1 MIFEAA
7 FCRMILQSFLAGLL
21 VIPVAFL
28 FLYICGKRTDLIE
41 KIDCKKA
48 WWILRV
54 LSLALMMKLAFSFEV
69 NLTWDWG
76 GLIKSSYNYIQNGSI
91 DIPDY
96 YARYPN
102 NQFWLLCLV
111 TLFKF
116 IKLFA
121 GGASVTVYKRVTMV
135 ISVIFVQI
143 AFEFIY
149 RTARLIFSEKKAFF
163 TGLLALFCLPLYLYS
178 GFFYTDIPSVLLVS
192 IMLFLYFKLQQTE
205 NKKEKIIVCVL
216 LGFVGAITYF
226 VKLTAFIVFV
236 AMIIGII
243 FTKITFKQFLS
254 FFLVSVMTLGV
265 TVAAVKAV
273 TVPIY
278 KNKFGIT
285 EEMKDKYEFPPT
297 HWIMMGLGF
306 GGFSQEDID
315 RTKSFD
321 TYEERENFNKRE
333 IKNRIENYGFLGLV
347 NHLFSDKVIRTFG
360 SCTLAGGDYVGRKP
374 FHKSGIFSRLLYL
387 YNARYTFLGDRKSEE
402 EEIADESETS
412 RRQNFNFCNILLYA
426 HLGMQQQVSVGILSC
441 YDSSRRRRT
450 VALCEHIQKVHKATP
465 HKLKRVILPKRKNR
479 VAALSAA
486 ARFSYIC
493 TFRYSAVMYKLTYRS
508 FFQNI
513 P

>member
-1 MIFEAA
+1 MKRTLNNIFDACFLIVAIMIFEAA
-7 FCRMILQSFLAGLL
+7 FCRMILQSFFAGLL
-21 VIPVAFL
+21 VIPIAFL
-28 FLYICGKRTDLIE
+28 FLYICGKRTDLIK

-54 LSLALMMKLAFSFEV
+54 LSLALMIIVAFSLEV
-69 NLTWDWG
+69 NLSWDWG

-116 IKLFA
+116 VRLFV
-121 GGASVTVYKRVTMV
+121 GGASVTVYKRVTMI
-135 ISVIFVQI
+135 ISIICVQI
-143 AFEFIY
+143 AIEFIY
-149 RTARLIFSEKKAFF
+149 RTARMIFSEKKAFF
-163 TGLLALFCLPLYLYS
+163 AGLLALFCLPLYLYS

-205 NKKEKIIVCVL
+205 NRKEQIIICALV
-216 LGFVGAITYF
+216 GFVGAITYF
-226 VKLTAFIVFV
+226 LKLTAFIVFV

-254 FFLVSVMTLGV
+254 FFLVSVMALGV
-265 TVAAVKAV
+265 TVAAIKAV
-273 TVPIY
+273 SEPIY

-333 IKNRIENYGFLGLV
+333 IKSRIENYGFLGLV

-374 FHKSGIFSRLLYL
+374 FHKNGIFTRLFSLHGDLRPIGLTFSWIYYIFITLGILFSAIGSLRKKKMPTNQKLLAGRISIFAIFFFMLIWECNSRYLLAFYPVM
-387 YNARYTFLGDRKSEE
+387 
-402 EEIADESETS
+402 
-412 RRQNFNFCNILLYA
+412 ILLA
-426 HLGMQQQVSVGILSC
+426 ADGLSHFVNTFKKC
-441 YDSSRRRRT
+441 IKLHRT
-450 VALCEHIQKVHKATP
+450 
-465 HKLKRVILPKRKNR
+465 N
-479 VAALSAA
+479 
-486 ARFSYIC
+486 
-493 TFRYSAVMYKLTYRS
+493 
-508 FFQNI
+508 
-513 P
+513 

>member
-7 FCRMILQSFLAGLL
+7 FSRMIMQSFFAGLL
-21 VIPVAFL
+21 VIPIAFL

-48 WWILRV
+48 WWILRI
-54 LSLALMMKLAFSFEV
+54 LSLALMMKIAFSLEV

-91 DIPDY
+91 DIPNY

-116 IKLFA
+116 IRLFA
-121 GGASVTVYKRVTMV
+121 GSASVTVYKRVTMV

-149 RTARLIFSEKKAFF
+149 RTARMIFSEKKAFLA
-163 TGLLALFCLPLYLYS
+163 GLLALFCLPLYLYS

-205 NKKEKIIVCVL
+205 NKKEKIIICIL
-216 LGFVGAITYF
+216 FGFVGAITYF
-226 VKLTAFIVFV
+226 IKLTAFIVFV

-265 TVAAVKAV
+265 TAAAVKAV
-273 TVPIY
+273 TEPIY

-297 HWIMMGLGF
+297 HWIMMGLGY

-321 TYEERENFNKRE
+321 TYEERENFNKGE
-333 IKNRIENYGFLGLV
+333 IKKRIENYGFLGLV
-347 NHLFSDKVIRTFG
+347 NHLFSNKIIRTFG
-360 SCTLAGGDYVGRKP
+360 SCTLAGGDYIDRKP
-374 FHKSGIFSRLLYL
+374 FHKNGIFSRLFSLHGDLRPIGLTFSWLYYIFITL
-387 YNARYTFLGDRKSEE
+387 GILFSAIGSLRKKKLPTNQKLLAGRISIFAIFFFMLIWECNSRYLLAFYPVM
-402 EEIADESETS
+402 
-412 RRQNFNFCNILLYA
+412 ILLA
-426 HLGMQQQVSVGILSC
+426 ADGLSHFVN
-441 YDSSRRRRT
+441 T
-450 VALCEHIQKVHKATP
+450 FKK
-465 HKLKRVILPKRKNR
+465 
-479 VAALSAA
+479 
-486 ARFSYIC
+486 YIKQHS
-493 TFRYSAVMYKLTYRS
+493 T
-508 FFQNI
+508 N
-513 P
+513 

>member
-1 MIFEAA
+1 MKKTLNNIFNVCFIVVAIMIFEAA
-7 FCRMILQSFLAGLL
+7 FSRMIMQSFFAGLL
-21 VIPVAFL
+21 VIPIAFL

-48 WWILRV
+48 WWILRI
-54 LSLALMMKLAFSFEV
+54 LSLALMMKIAFSLEV

-91 DIPDY
+91 DIPNY

-116 IKLFA
+116 IRLFA
-121 GGASVTVYKRVTMV
+121 GSASVTVYKRVTMV

-149 RTARLIFSEKKAFF
+149 RTARMIFSEKKAFLA
-163 TGLLALFCLPLYLYS
+163 GLLALFCLPLYLYS

-205 NKKEKIIVCVL
+205 NKKEKIIICIL
-216 LGFVGAITYF
+216 FGFVGAITYF
-226 VKLTAFIVFV
+226 IKLTAFIVFV

-265 TVAAVKAV
+265 TAAAVKAV
-273 TVPIY
+273 TEPIY

-297 HWIMMGLGF
+297 HWIMMGLGY

-321 TYEERENFNKRE
+321 TYEKRENFNKRE
-333 IKNRIENYGFLGLV
+333 IKKRIENYGFLGLV
-347 NHLFSDKVIRTFG
+347 NHLFSNKIIRTFG
-360 SCTLAGGDYVGRKP
+360 SCTLAGGDYIDRKP
-374 FHKSGIFSRLLYL
+374 FHKDGIFSRLFSLHGDLRPIGLTFSWLYYIFITL
-387 YNARYTFLGDRKSEE
+387 GILFSAIGSLRKKKLPTNQKLLAGRISIFAIFFFMLIWECNSRYLLAFYPVM
-402 EEIADESETS
+402 
-412 RRQNFNFCNILLYA
+412 ILLA
-426 HLGMQQQVSVGILSC
+426 ADGLSHFVN
-441 YDSSRRRRT
+441 T
-450 VALCEHIQKVHKATP
+450 FKK
-465 HKLKRVILPKRKNR
+465 
-479 VAALSAA
+479 
-486 ARFSYIC
+486 YIKQHS
-493 TFRYSAVMYKLTYRS
+493 T
-508 FFQNI
+508 N
-513 P
+513 

>member
-7 FCRMILQSFLAGLL
+7 FSRMIMQSFFAGLL
-21 VIPVAFL
+21 VIPIAFL

-48 WWILRV
+48 WWILRI
-54 LSLALMMKLAFSFEV
+54 LSLALMMKIAFSLEV

-91 DIPDY
+91 DIPNY

-116 IKLFA
+116 IRLFA

-149 RTARLIFSEKKAFF
+149 RTARMIFSEKKAFLA
-163 TGLLALFCLPLYLYS
+163 GLLALFCLPLYLYS

-205 NKKEKIIVCVL
+205 NKKEKIIICIL
-216 LGFVGAITYF
+216 FGFVGAITYF
-226 VKLTAFIVFV
+226 IKLTAFIVFV

-243 FTKITFKQFLS
+243 FTKITFNQFLS

-265 TVAAVKAV
+265 TAAAVKAV
-273 TVPIY
+273 TEPIY

-297 HWIMMGLGF
+297 HWIMMGLGY

-321 TYEERENFNKRE
+321 TYEKRENFNKRE
-333 IKNRIENYGFLGLV
+333 IKKRIENYGFLGLV
-347 NHLFSDKVIRTFG
+347 NHLFSNKIIRTFG
-360 SCTLAGGDYVGRKP
+360 SCTLAGGDYIDRKP
-374 FHKSGIFSRLLYL
+374 FHKDGIFSRLFSLHGDLRPIGLTFSWLYYIFITL
-387 YNARYTFLGDRKSEE
+387 GILFSAIGSLRKKKLPTNQKLLAGRISIFAIFFFMLIWECNSRYLLAFYPVM
-402 EEIADESETS
+402 
-412 RRQNFNFCNILLYA
+412 ILLA
-426 HLGMQQQVSVGILSC
+426 ADGLSHFVN
-441 YDSSRRRRT
+441 T
-450 VALCEHIQKVHKATP
+450 FKK
-465 HKLKRVILPKRKNR
+465 
-479 VAALSAA
+479 
-486 ARFSYIC
+486 YIKQHS
-493 TFRYSAVMYKLTYRS
+493 T
-508 FFQNI
+508 N
-513 P
+513 

>member
-1 MIFEAA
+1 MKKTLNNIFDVCFLVVAIMIFEAA
-7 FCRMILQSFLAGLL
+7 FSRMIMQSFFAGLL
-21 VIPVAFL
+21 VIPIAFL

-48 WWILRV
+48 WWILRI
-54 LSLALMMKLAFSFEV
+54 LSLALMMKIAFSLEV

-91 DIPDY
+91 DIPNY

-116 IKLFA
+116 IRLFA

-149 RTARLIFSEKKAFF
+149 RTARMIFSEKKAFLA
-163 TGLLALFCLPLYLYS
+163 GLLALFCLPLYLYS

-205 NKKEKIIVCVL
+205 NKKEKIIICIL
-216 LGFVGAITYF
+216 FGFVGAITYF
-226 VKLTAFIVFV
+226 IKLTAFIVFV

-243 FTKITFKQFLS
+243 FTKITFNQFLS

-265 TVAAVKAV
+265 TAAAVKAV
-273 TVPIY
+273 TEPIY

-297 HWIMMGLGF
+297 HWIMMGLGY

-321 TYEERENFNKRE
+321 TYEKRENFNKRE
-333 IKNRIENYGFLGLV
+333 IKKRIENYGFLGLV
-347 NHLFSDKVIRTFG
+347 NHLFSNKIIRTFG
-360 SCTLAGGDYVGRKP
+360 SCTLAGGDYIDRKP
-374 FHKSGIFSRLLYL
+374 FHKDGIFSRLFSLHGDLRPIGLTFSWLYYIFITL
-387 YNARYTFLGDRKSEE
+387 GILFSAIGSLRKKKLPTNQKLLAGRISIFAIFFFMLIWECNSRYLLAFYPVM
-402 EEIADESETS
+402 
-412 RRQNFNFCNILLYA
+412 ILLA
-426 HLGMQQQVSVGILSC
+426 ADGLSHFVN
-441 YDSSRRRRT
+441 T
-450 VALCEHIQKVHKATP
+450 FKK
-465 HKLKRVILPKRKNR
+465 
-479 VAALSAA
+479 
-486 ARFSYIC
+486 YIKQHS
-493 TFRYSAVMYKLTYRS
+493 T
-508 FFQNI
+508 N
-513 P
+513 

>member
-1 MIFEAA
+1 MI
-7 FCRMILQSFLAGLL
+7 MQSFFAGLL

-28 FLYICGKRTDLIE
+28 FLYICDKRTDLIE
-41 KIDCKKA
+41 RIDCKKA

-54 LSLALMMKLAFSFEV
+54 LSLALMMKIAFSLEV

-116 IKLFA
+116 IRLFA
-121 GGASVTVYKRVTMV
+121 DGASVTVYKRVTMV
-135 ISVIFVQI
+135 ISVIFMQI

-149 RTARLIFSEKKAFF
+149 RTARMIFSETKAFF
-163 TGLLALFCLPLYLYS
+163 AGLLALFCLPLYLYS

-192 IMLFLYFKLQQTE
+192 IMLFLYFKLQQAE
-205 NKKEKIIVCVL
+205 NKKEIIIICVL
-216 LGFVGAITYF
+216 FGFVGAITYF

-265 TVAAVKAV
+265 TAAAVKAV
-273 TVPIY
+273 AEPIY

-285 EEMKDKYEFPPT
+285 EEMKEKYEFPPT

-374 FHKSGIFSRLLYL
+374 FHKNGIFSRLFSLHGDLRPIGLTFSWLYYIFITL
-387 YNARYTFLGDRKSEE
+387 GILFSAIGSLRKKKMPTNQKLLAGRISIFAIFFFMLIWECNSRYLLAFYPVM
-402 EEIADESETS
+402 
-412 RRQNFNFCNILLYA
+412 ILLA
-426 HLGMQQQVSVGILSC
+426 ADGLSHFANTFKK
-441 YDSSRRRRT
+441 YIKQHRT
-450 VALCEHIQKVHKATP
+450 
-465 HKLKRVILPKRKNR
+465 N
-479 VAALSAA
+479 
-486 ARFSYIC
+486 
-493 TFRYSAVMYKLTYRS
+493 
-508 FFQNI
+508 
-513 P
+513 

>member
-1 MIFEAA
+1 MKKTLNNIFDVCFLVVAIMIFEAA

-265 TVAAVKAV
+265 TAAAVKAV
-273 TVPIY
+273 TKPIY

-297 HWIMMGLGF
+297 HWIMMGLGY

-347 NHLFSDKVIRTFG
+347 NHIFSNKIIRTFG
-360 SCTLAGGDYVGRKP
+360 SCTLAGGDYIDRKP
-374 FHKSGIFSRLLYL
+374 FHKNGIFIRLFSLHGDLRPIGLTFSWLYYIFITLGILFSAIESLRKKKMPTNQKLLAGRISIFAIFFFMLIWECNSRYLLAFYPVM
-387 YNARYTFLGDRKSEE
+387 
-402 EEIADESETS
+402 
-412 RRQNFNFCNILLYA
+412 ILLA
-426 HLGMQQQVSVGILSC
+426 ADGLSHFVNTFKK
-441 YDSSRRRRT
+441 YIKQHRT
-450 VALCEHIQKVHKATP
+450 
-465 HKLKRVILPKRKNR
+465 N
-479 VAALSAA
+479 
-486 ARFSYIC
+486 
-493 TFRYSAVMYKLTYRS
+493 
-508 FFQNI
+508 
-513 P
+513 